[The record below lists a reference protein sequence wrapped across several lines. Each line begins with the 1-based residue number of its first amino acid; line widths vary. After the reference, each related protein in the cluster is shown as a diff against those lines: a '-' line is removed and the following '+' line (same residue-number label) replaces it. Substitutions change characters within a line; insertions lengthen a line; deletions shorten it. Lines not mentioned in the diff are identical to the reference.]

1 MKKKA
6 AKRKQG
12 VRETYETR
20 LRRKNGEIIWV
31 SASTAPVLD
40 EHGSII
46 GSVGIITNIMQ
57 RKKDEEM
64 LESISRFPGENPF
77 PVLRYSIENQSFI
90 YNNSA
95 GEALIKFFKLK
106 KNKTVKM
113 HWEELINSAFK
124 KKTTITDELSVKGK
138 TYNCIIVPI
147 PELNYVNVY
156 ANDITERKELE
167 DKMTWQFM
175 KLEKYAFV
183 TSHQLRRPIATI
195 LGLVNIFDYENP
207 DAAFNMEVL
216 EKFKIAAQEMDSVTR
231 ETVELLVAD
240 EFLDEE

>member
-1 MKKKA
+1 
-6 AKRKQG
+6 
-12 VRETYETR
+12 
-20 LRRKNGEIIWV
+20 
-31 SASTAPVLD
+31 
-40 EHGSII
+40 
-46 GSVGIITNIMQ
+46 
-57 RKKDEEM
+57 
-64 LESISRFPGENPF
+64 
-77 PVLRYSIENQSFI
+77 
-90 YNNSA
+90 
-95 GEALIKFFKLK
+95 
-106 KNKTVKM
+106 
-113 HWEELINSAFK
+113 
-124 KKTTITDELSVKGK
+124 
-138 TYNCIIVPI
+138 
-147 PELNYVNVY
+147 VNVY

-207 DAAFNMEVL
+207 DAAFNIEVL